1 MSKFK
6 NSAGGFGDD
15 FVWSQVE
22 MYRHNYRKHGD
33 PRDLIK
39 ILEVIEP
46 FLEKD
51 ISQAIIKY
59 IEEQPMPKLG
69 AKRAFENEA
78 IVKLFELHS
87 KTHPEKHLKKYAMN
101 WLLNLVEIVVKTFE
115 KFLKNMPYYHSKL
128 KGKSRMEKL
137 TP

>member
-1 MSKFK
+1 MGKFK
-6 NSAGGFGDD
+6 NSAGDFGDD
-15 FVWSQVE
+15 FVLSQVE
-22 MYRHNYRKHGD
+22 MYRHNYRKPGD
-33 PRDLIK
+33 RRDLIK

-87 KTHPEKHLKKYAMN
+87 KTHPEKTSKEIRDELAVKFGRNSGENIRKILEKQGALPFKAKK
-101 WLLNLVEIVVKTFE
+101 K
-115 KFLKNMPYYHSKL
+115 K
-128 KGKSRMEKL
+128 
-137 TP
+137 

>member
-22 MYRHNYRKHGD
+22 MYCHNYRNQGD
-33 PRDLIK
+33 PRDLVK

-78 IVKLFELHS
+78 IVKLFKLHS
-87 KTHPEKHLKKYAMN
+87 KTHPEKTSKEIRDELAVKFGRNSGENIRKILGKHGVLPLKAKR
-101 WLLNLVEIVVKTFE
+101 K
-115 KFLKNMPYYHSKL
+115 K
-128 KGKSRMEKL
+128 
-137 TP
+137 

>member
-22 MYRHNYRKHGD
+22 MYRNNYRKHGD

-51 ISQAIIKY
+51 ISQSIIKY
-59 IEEQPMPKLG
+59 IKEQPMPKLG
-69 AKRAFENEA
+69 AKRAFENET

-87 KTHPEKHLKKYAMN
+87 KTHPEKTSKEIRDELAVKFGRNSGENIRKILKKHGVLPLRA
-101 WLLNLVEIVVKTFE
+101 KE
-115 KFLKNMPYYHSKL
+115 KK
-128 KGKSRMEKL
+128 
-137 TP
+137 